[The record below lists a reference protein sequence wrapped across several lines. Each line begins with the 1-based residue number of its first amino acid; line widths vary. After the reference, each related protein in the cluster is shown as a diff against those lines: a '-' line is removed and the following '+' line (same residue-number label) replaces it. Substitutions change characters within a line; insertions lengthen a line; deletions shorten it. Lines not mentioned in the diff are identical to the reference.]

1 MARHNGTPNLL
12 SGWHPELFYE
22 KPCVVCQTI
31 FKPKSGVHKFCSEKC
46 KGKWQYIT
54 GSGSTE
60 NQYKYISGDW
70 RRYFARL
77 TNKSQRRENISIED
91 CLELLAKQDGLCAL
105 SGVELTC
112 LLEKGKK
119 FKTNASLDRI
129 KAGLPYTKD
138 NIQLVCAA
146 VNCWRGDTELEEFIW
161 FCNRIA
167 EKHAR

>member
-1 MARHNGTPNLL
+1 MA
-12 SGWHPELFYE
+12 GWHHEGCFVEKRCKVCNEL
-22 KPCVVCQTI
+22 

-46 KGKWQYIT
+46 KGKWQYA
-54 GSGSTE
+54 SGRLSTE

-77 TNKSQRRENISIED
+77 TNRSNDRENISVDD
-91 CLELLAKQDGLCAL
+91 CLTILEKQEGVCAL

-138 NIQLVCAA
+138 NIQLVCTAL
-146 VNCWRGDTELEEFIW
+146 NSWRRDTDLEEFIW
-161 FCNRIA
+161 FCKRVA
-167 EKHAR
+167 EKHGGI